1 VETAQVRLTVPV
13 KPPPGAMVI
22 DVVLP
27 DVDPAPICMFPA
39 LESESSETGAPMVNS
54 SADSADSAG
63 VPVEVPST
71 CSEYQP
77 GLVFTEVATVIRTE
91 TGLDPERVTEDG
103 TSQLSEL
110 PVAMSK
116 SWAA

>member
-1 VETAQVRLTVPV
+1 METAQVRLTVPV

-22 DVVLP
+22 IVVLP
-27 DVDPAPICMFPA
+27 DVEPAPICMFPA

-54 SADSADSAG
+54 RSDSADSTG
-63 VPVEVPST
+63 VPVDVPFT

-77 GLVFTEVATVIRTE
+77 GPVFTELATVIRTE
-91 TGLDPERVTEDG
+91 TGLDPARVTEEG

-116 SWAA
+116 SWDA